1 MRMLHIFLTT
11 ILLVLVSTLVLLGGS
26 LVRGESEDMMARA
39 HYNMKTNDDLSL
51 QVAEEGASAD
61 SKLVEADYDPYHGFP
76 GGRANRRWVDVGT
89 WESDTKSQGTITVN
103 GSVIFNVWVSEID
116 EGFSNSCEF
125 EFSLSVDG
133 VEMVSATTSTVTSSN
148 TNEVR
153 TNPTGAVSFMITP
166 ETVLSLEIRY
176 SGWEDIN
183 VYWDSYELDSGFRV
197 PMDSLKILSYKVG
210 KTSSSVKY
218 ADRFGVN
225 WFQSAYA
232 SRIYVNETEVEASSS
247 LVAKGEISDGNGSI
261 PVYELSWSDYE
272 NPDDLNVSIGLS
284 YSRIVSPTN
293 ETSWYLEGSQS
304 GGDSD
309 DDDEILGMAEDDAK
323 VVFSG
328 IALILVV
335 LVVIFLILKRRRS
348 KDEEER
354 DPAYEDW
361 PEEEEPG
368 SDDVE

>member
-11 ILLVLVSTLVLLGGS
+11 ILLLLVSTLVLMS
-26 LVRGESEDMMARA
+26 ESQVRGQSDDMMARA
-39 HYNMKTNDDLSL
+39 HYNMKTGDDLSL

-76 GGRANRRWVDVGT
+76 GARANRRWVDVGT
-89 WESDTKSQGTITVN
+89 WESNTKSQGTINVN
-103 GSVIFNVWVSEID
+103 GSVIFNLWVSEID
-116 EGFSNSCEF
+116 EGFSNTCDF
-125 EFSLSVDG
+125 EFTLSVDG
-133 VEMVSATTSTVTSSN
+133 EQVVSATTSTVTSSN

-153 TNPTGAVSFMITP
+153 TNPTGAVSFIITP

-210 KTSSSVKY
+210 TTSSSVKY

-232 SRIYVNETEVEASSS
+232 SRIFVNETEVEASSS

-261 PVYELSWSDYE
+261 PVYELSWSGYE

-304 GGDSD
+304 GGNSD
-309 DDDEILGMAEDDAK
+309 DGDEILGMTEDDAK

-328 IALILVV
+328 VALILVI

-348 KDEEER
+348 KDEEEMEA
-354 DPAYEDW
+354 DDQDW
-361 PEEEEPG
+361 SQEEESG
-368 SDDVE
+368 SDDV